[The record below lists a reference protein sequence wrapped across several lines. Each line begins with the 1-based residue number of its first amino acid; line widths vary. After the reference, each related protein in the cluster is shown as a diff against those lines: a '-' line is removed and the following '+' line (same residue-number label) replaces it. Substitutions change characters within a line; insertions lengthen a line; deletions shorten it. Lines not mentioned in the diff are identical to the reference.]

1 MVNSTSP
8 TSDKKHK
15 KVAKSFISAEQNK
28 NEIKTTAVNMANEDL
43 ALNSIASSGTGDAL
57 MSDVAGRT
65 KEYRHLIDYG
75 LDAKVANRLDEI
87 FKTGKNWNKVCV
99 NYKRSSCLKGN
110 TTLYSLCRYL
120 FFQKNYST
128 QI

>member
-1 MVNSTSP
+1 MVNNTSP
-8 TSDKKHK
+8 TSEKIHK
-15 KVAKSFISAEQNK
+15 RVAKDSISAEKNK
-28 NEIKTTAVNMANEDL
+28 NEIKSVTVNMANEDI

-87 FKTGKNWNKVCV
+87 FKTGKYWN
-99 NYKRSSCLKGN
+99 
-110 TTLYSLCRYL
+110 
-120 FFQKNYST
+120 
-128 QI
+128 

>member
-99 NYKRSSCLKGN
+99 NYKR
-110 TTLYSLCRYL
+110 
-120 FFQKNYST
+120 
-128 QI
+128 